1 MKELNNKKIN
11 NKKINN
17 KKLNNKKLNNK
28 IKQKGGNLCDLNNEM
43 TYPTYNKGG
52 TDGKLSTTFNDIW
65 GVVRYSVGSLT
76 SAGCLIADFSTLRTD
91 IGKTFDEAPPR
102 TAPTPTDTKI

>member
-17 KKLNNKKLNNK
+17 KKINNK
-28 IKQKGGNLCDLNNEM
+28 IKQKGGNLCDLDNEM

-65 GVVRYSVGSLT
+65 GVVRYSIGSLT
-76 SAGCLIADFSTLRTD
+76 SAGCVVKDFQRLGPD
-91 IGKTFDEAPPR
+91 LGQTFNEAPPG
-102 TAPTPTDTKI
+102 TAPTPGNTKI